1 MTTKKEE
8 MERLISAFKEE
19 PLAPTVAP
27 VSRRVSMNLVTDF
40 TGELGRVESEL
51 KEVKE
56 KLDQYSESLPVKKLN
71 PQKIRASKFANRVTQ
86 SFSDIRFEALKE
98 EIKNAGGN
106 VQPIKVRP
114 IKNGEYEIVYGHRRH
129 RACLDLGIEVIAI
142 IHDGMTDK
150 ALFEEMSRE
159 NEQRK
164 DLSAYELASHYNR
177 GIQMKLYKNWSEIGA
192 VLGKAKSLMSRYSAL
207 AELPKEVVDAFPSP
221 NEIQPK
227 WAEKI
232 RKALANDGKAFADR
246 LKSVMGKSLSAK
258 TIYET
263 LINQQD
269 EKFTRVNF
277 SFGNWSETESK
288 ISIELDRSRF
298 SDNHLILLQE
308 YITSLDK
315 ESSPG

>member
-8 MERLISAFKEE
+8 TMRLISAIQDE
-19 PLAPTVAP
+19 PLVPAAP
-27 VSRRVSMNLVTDF
+27 VSRRVSMNLVSDF

-51 KEVKE
+51 SAAKE
-56 KLDQYSESLPVKKLN
+56 KLSQYSESLPVKKLD

-86 SFSDIRFEALKE
+86 SFSDNRFNTLKE

-164 DLSAYELASHYNR
+164 DLSAYELAAHYNR

-192 VLGKAKSLMSRYSAL
+192 VLGKAKSLMTRYSAL
-207 AELPKEVVDAFPSP
+207 AELPQEIVDIFPSP

-227 WAEKI
+227 WAEKL
-232 RKALANDGKAFADR
+232 RKVLNDDGKALEDR
-246 LKSVMGKSLSAK
+246 LKSVMGKNLSAK
-258 TIYET
+258 AIYEI
-263 LINQQD
+263 LINQQG

-277 SFGNWSETESK
+277 SFGNWCETENK
-288 ISIELDRSRF
+288 ISIELDRSRL
-298 SDNHLILLQE
+298 SDSHLVSLQK
-308 YITSLDK
+308 YIASLEK